1 MTGLKQDWS
10 RIPLPATRELLEAS
24 TALGTQLAAQLA
36 ALMDVDTPV
45 VGVSS
50 GAVRAKPKEI
60 AVISRVGGCL
70 LNAAKGELAL
80 TAGLGHGGKGG
91 VTMPGKGKVVVGG
104 VADTGGLSG
113 TPSPQPSPSGGEG
126 ASRRVVD
133 VYLNNVAYWKN
144 IPQPVWEFTLGGYQV
159 MKKWLSYRERAL
171 LGRDLTIDKA
181 KYFTEMALRI
191 AAILTLAS
199 QLDENCRAVKANT
212 YAWPKHS

>member
-60 AVISRVGGCL
+60 AVILRVGGGL

-91 VTMPGKGKVVVGG
+91 VTMPGKGK
-104 VADTGGLSG
+104 
-113 TPSPQPSPSGGEG
+113 QPCQEEG
-126 ASRRVVD
+126 
-133 VYLNNVAYWKN
+133 
-144 IPQPVWEFTLGGYQV
+144 
-159 MKKWLSYRERAL
+159 
-171 LGRDLTIDKA
+171 
-181 KYFTEMALRI
+181 
-191 AAILTLAS
+191 
-199 QLDENCRAVKANT
+199 
-212 YAWPKHS
+212 